1 MVTKKEQPRDNSA
14 ALGQGPGAPQ
24 GIHTTIFL
32 SSNILLSSSSNCLES
47 FL

>member
-1 MVTKKEQPRDNSA
+1 MATKKEQPRDNSA

-32 SSNILLSSSSNCLES
+32 SSYIELRPSTNGR
-47 FL
+47 